1 MTGMGSTAIHPQ
13 DVAQRTRSY
22 RWTSCPLGAGAQSAI
37 SVGMDAD
44 VIIIGGGL
52 IGSTLALA
60 LARHELT
67 SIVVD
72 AADLDATTSA
82 AFDGR
87 ASAIASASARML
99 RALGVGDV
107 LDRDGCAIRAIRA
120 TDGTAPQFV
129 HFDAGDA
136 GDPLGIM
143 VENRLLRAALLG
155 AVRAAP
161 EVTLLAPVQV
171 ASLVRD
177 DHAATLTLGDGRVF
191 RAPLAIAADGRRS
204 PTRDAAGIRLANW
217 KYPNAALVTMVAHSV
232 PHGSVACEMFYPS
245 GPLALLPMTDHGDG
259 RARSAIVWTVDEK
272 AAAGAKKLGPVALA
286 AEIAAR
292 VDGTLGEIEVIAPQA
307 VWPLG
312 FHHAADYVIDRLAL
326 IGDAAHGIH
335 PIAGQGLNMGFRDVA
350 ALTEVLV
357 DGARTGLDLGSID
370 LLRRYPAWRR
380 LDNSMVAAVTDGL
393 NRLFAIPGSGA
404 SAFRRFGLAAVERI
418 PPLKARFMAE
428 ARGETG
434 ELPALLRGEL
444 V

>member
-1 MTGMGSTAIHPQ
+1 
-13 DVAQRTRSY
+13 
-22 RWTSCPLGAGAQSAI
+22 
-37 SVGMDAD
+37 MDAD

-72 AADLDATTSA
+72 TADLQTTTSA

-87 ASAIASASARML
+87 ASAVASASARML
-99 RALGVGDV
+99 RTLGLGDV
-107 LDRDGCAIRAIRA
+107 LDREGCAIRAIRA

-129 HFDAGDA
+129 HFDAGEQ

-143 VENRLLRAALLG
+143 VENRHLRSALLE
-155 AVRAAP
+155 AVQASPQIKLIAP
-161 EVTLLAPVQV
+161 ARV

-177 DHAATLTLGDGRVF
+177 DHAATLTLDDWRVF
-191 RAPLAIAADGRRS
+191 RAPLAIAADGRKS
-204 PTRDAAGIRLANW
+204 ATRDAAGIRLAQW

-232 PHGSVACEMFYPS
+232 PHESIACELFYPS
-245 GPLALLPMTDHGDG
+245 GPLALLPMTDHTDG
-259 RARSAIVWTVDEK
+259 RPRTAIVWTVDEK
-272 AAAGAKKLGPVALA
+272 AAAGARKLGPVALA
-286 AEIAAR
+286 AEIALR
-292 VDGTLGEIEVIAPQA
+292 VDGTLGDIEVIARQA

-312 FHHAADYVIDRLAL
+312 FHHAADYVVDRLAL

-393 NRLFAIPGSGA
+393 NRLFAVPGRMP
-404 SAFRRFGLAAVERI
+404 SAVRRFGLAAVERL

>member
-1 MTGMGSTAIHPQ
+1 MN
-13 DVAQRTRSY
+13 
-22 RWTSCPLGAGAQSAI
+22 
-37 SVGMDAD
+37 AD

-60 LARHELT
+60 LARHDVS

-72 AADLDATTSA
+72 AQDLDTTTLP

-99 RALGVGDV
+99 RALGLGEV
-107 LDRDGCAIRAIRA
+107 LDRHGCAIRGIRV
-120 TDGTAPQFV
+120 TDGTAPQFL
-129 HFDAGDA
+129 HFDAGED

-143 VENRLLRAALLG
+143 VENRLLRVALLD

-161 EVTLLAPVQV
+161 LVTLLAPATV

-177 DHAATLTLGDGRVF
+177 GHAATLTLADGRVF
-191 RAPLAIAADGRRS
+191 TAPLAIAADGRRS
-204 PTRDAAGIRLANW
+204 QTREAAGIRMASW
-217 KYPNAALVTMVAHSV
+217 KYPSAALVTMVAHSE
-232 PHGSVACEMFYPS
+232 PHGEIACELFYPS
-245 GPLALLPMTDHGDG
+245 GPMALLPMIDTDDG
-259 RARSAIVWTVDEK
+259 RPRSAIVWTVDAS
-272 AAAGAKKLGPVALA
+272 AAAGARKLGPKALA
-286 AEIAAR
+286 AEIQAR
-292 VDGTLGEIEVIAPQA
+292 VDGTLGDLEVIAPQV

-312 FHHAADYVIDRLAL
+312 YHHAASYQAERLLL

-350 ALTEVLV
+350 AMAQVLV
-357 DGARTGLDLGSID
+357 EAARTGQDLGAPD
-370 LLRRYPAWRR
+370 VLARYSAWRR
-380 LDNSMVAAVTDGL
+380 LDNSMVGAVTDSL
-393 NRLFAIPGSGA
+393 NRLFAIPGRLPSLV
-404 SAFRRFGLAAVERI
+404 RRIGLAGVERL

-434 ELPALLRGEL
+434 TLPSLLKGEL

>member
-1 MTGMGSTAIHPQ
+1 
-13 DVAQRTRSY
+13 
-22 RWTSCPLGAGAQSAI
+22 
-37 SVGMDAD
+37 MDAD

-72 AADLDATTSA
+72 TADLETTTNA

-87 ASAIASASARML
+87 ASAVASASARML
-99 RALGVGDV
+99 RTLGLGEV
-107 LDRDGCAIRAIRA
+107 LDTQGCAIRAIRA
-120 TDGTAPQFV
+120 SDGTAPQFV
-129 HFDAGDA
+129 HFDAGVD

-143 VENRLLRAALLG
+143 VENRHLRAALLT
-155 AVRAAP
+155 AIKAAP
-161 EVTLLAPVQV
+161 EVTLIAPATV

-177 DHAATLTLGDGRVF
+177 DHAATLTLGDGRTF
-191 RAPLAIAADGRRS
+191 KAPVAVAADGRKS
-204 PTRDAAGIRLANW
+204 ATREAAGIRLAQW

-232 PHGSVACEMFYPS
+232 PHGSVACELFYPS
-245 GPLALLPMTDHGDG
+245 GPLALLPMTEHVDG
-259 RARSAIVWTVDEK
+259 RPRTAIVWTVSEA
-272 AAAGAKKLGPVALA
+272 AAAGARKLGPVALA

-292 VDGTLGEIEVIAPQA
+292 IDDTLGDVEVIAPQA

-312 FHHAADYVIDRLAL
+312 FHHAADYVVDRLAL

-393 NRLFAIPGSGA
+393 NRLFAVPGRLP
-404 SAFRRFGLAAVERI
+404 SAVRRFGLGAVERL